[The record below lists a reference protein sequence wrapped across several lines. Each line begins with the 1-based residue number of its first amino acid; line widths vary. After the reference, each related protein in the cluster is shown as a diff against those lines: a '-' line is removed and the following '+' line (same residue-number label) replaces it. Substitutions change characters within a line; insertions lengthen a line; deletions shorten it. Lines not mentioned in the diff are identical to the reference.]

1 MSLPIFNVNPRLPWE
16 PVQNM
21 AEFRLEPT
29 SRQALRLSPFSFRT
43 RTGRLLSLC
52 VIAVI
57 VILSALSLW
66 AAYATYQSGLE
77 TNLNMK
83 ISESLGAAKY
93 SLATEVSLEHKYRLE
108 PTPELLRQHRL
119 AASTTDAALQNVRDL
134 AELEERLTVDQ
145 LFAAHQRYLFTAR
158 LLFQAVDAGNPDLAG
173 IIDRNQVDPL
183 SEAFQATLYRVA
195 DEHRAIAERSLA
207 SATTLKADMLLAFP
221 SVFALGA
228 LVILIAWL
236 SLRRSQRRLAGSLAT
251 ENLEVTSLNSELE
264 RQVAHHTS
272 ALQLQNLQLEA
283 LLQNLPQGVAMFDKE
298 RRLIK
303 CNAKYASL
311 YSLPD
316 HLRQSGT
323 GLEDIIDH
331 RIANGTFLSGDGS
344 TARSN
349 YIAESRLIQ
358 PWVKTMEL
366 QDGRTIH
373 VIHTPLAHGMSLTTH
388 DDITE
393 RRRLEH
399 RISHLAHHDALTN
412 LANRHGFQ
420 NAIER
425 AMLSA
430 VDSSNSFAVHFLDLD
445 NFKKINDTLGHPM
458 GDRLLQAVAQRLQA
472 CVRNGDLV
480 ARLGGDEF
488 AVIQAINGQPQAV
501 EQLAQRLIVELSKPL
516 QCDEHWLAAGASI
529 GIVIAPR
536 DGSDAS
542 SLMKRADLAL
552 YRAKADGRGLYRV
565 FEAAM
570 DTEIQARRKLER
582 ELREA
587 LQLNQFTLHYQPIIA
602 TSDQRVTGFEALVR
616 WQHPERGL
624 VPPSE
629 FIPVAEEIGL
639 MDQIGKWVLRQ
650 ACQDA
655 VRWPANTR
663 VAVNVSA
670 AQFREGSLELEAV
683 VALTTAGL
691 PAHRLELEITES
703 ILLEDTESTVAILQR
718 LRSAGVRIVMDD
730 FGTGYSSLSYL
741 SKFQFD
747 KIKIDKSFIQN
758 IDSDSGALAIVRTI
772 IGLGKS
778 LKVAVTVE
786 GVETVKQCYQLVA
799 EGCTELQGY
808 LFSRPVPA
816 REVPG
821 LLAHGNE
828 RIKNFG

>member
-1 MSLPIFNVNPRLPWE
+1 MSLQIFRDILKQHRGHVPI
-16 PVQNM
+16 
-21 AEFRLEPT
+21 
-29 SRQALRLSPFSFRT
+29 LSPSRHETPAPGAHRPGPFSIRR

-57 VILSALSLW
+57 LFLSALSIW

-77 TNLNMK
+77 TKLGMQ
-83 ISESLGAAKY
+83 ISIAYEKARFSQ
-93 SLATEVSLEHKYRLE
+93 ATEEALEYKYWLE
-108 PTPELLRQHRL
+108 PTSDVLTRHRL
-119 AASTTDAALQNVRDL
+119 AATATDEALQYVRDI
-134 AELEERLTVDQ
+134 AGQGERLVVDR
-145 LFAAHQRYLFTAR
+145 LSAAHQRYLFAVR
-158 LLFQAVDAGNPDLAG
+158 LMFQAIDAGHRAAAEAIHLQ
-173 IIDRNQVDPL
+173 QVDPVL
-183 SEAFQATLYRVA
+183 DAFASGLNREA
-195 DEHRAIAERSLA
+195 DEHSAIAEKTLRE
-207 SATTLKADMLLAFP
+207 ATALKTNMLLAFP
-221 SVFALGA
+221 AVFALGA

-236 SLRRSQRRLAGSLAT
+236 ILRRSQRQLARSLTT
-251 ENLEVTSLNSELE
+251 ENHEVTGLNSELE
-264 RQVAHHTS
+264 RQVARHTS

-283 LLQNLPQGVAMFDKE
+283 LLQNLPQGVSMFDKQ

-303 CNAKYASL
+303 CNAKYAGL
-311 YSLPD
+311 YALPAP
-316 HLRQSGT
+316 LREAGT
-323 GLEDIIDH
+323 PLADIIDH
-331 RIANGTFLSGDGS
+331 RISNGSFLSGNAAAEKNGYMAAS
-344 TARSN
+344 RSR
-349 YIAESRLIQ
+349 E
-358 PWVKTMEL
+358 PWVKTLDL

-373 VIHTPLAHGMSLTTH
+373 VTHTPLAHGLTLTTH

-399 RISHLAHHDALTN
+399 RISHLAHHDALTG

-420 NAIER
+420 NAIEQ
-425 AMLSA
+425 AMH
-430 VDSSNSFAVHFLDLD
+430 SFDGSDCAIAIHFLDLD
-445 NFKKINDTLGHPM
+445 NFKKVNDTLGHPV

-472 CVRNGDLV
+472 CVRSGDLV

-488 AVIQAINGQPQAV
+488 AVIQAINGQPQVV
-501 EQLAQRLIVELSKPL
+501 EHLAQRLIAELSKPL
-516 QCDEHWLAAGASI
+516 QCDEHWLAAGASV

-542 SLMKRADLAL
+542 TLMKRADLSL
-552 YRAKADGRGLYRV
+552 YKAKADGRGLYRV
-565 FEAAM
+565 FEPAM
-570 DTEIQARRKLER
+570 DTEMQARRKLEH

-587 LQLNQFTLHYQPIIA
+587 LTLGQFVLHYQPIIRTDDQHV
-602 TSDQRVTGFEALVR
+602 TSFETLIR

-624 VPPSE
+624 VGPGE

-639 MDQIGKWVLRQ
+639 MNQIGKWVLRQ

-655 VRWPANTR
+655 ARWPAHTK

-670 AQFREGSLELEAV
+670 AQFREGSLELEVV
-683 VALTTAGL
+683 VALTAAGI

-703 ILLEDTESTVAILQR
+703 ILLEDTDSIVAILQR

-741 SKFQFD
+741 SKFPFD
-747 KIKIDKSFIQN
+747 KIKIDRSFIRN
-758 IDSDSGALAIVRTI
+758 IDHDSGALAIVRTI

-786 GVETVKQCYQLVA
+786 GVETVEQCYQLMA

-816 REVPG
+816 AEIPG

-828 RIKNFG
+828 RVKNVG